1 MDCSPAEFD
10 VNVVCPEDQG
20 KVPGFLVDLGSLY
33 DYLAR
38 LEDRRDPRGV
48 RYRLVHILLFVLL
61 VFVLLGKLAGED
73 RLTGI
78 AEWVWHR
85 KEALAQA
92 LGLPRPQAPHRTT
105 YRRVLGA
112 TLSVEA
118 LERTMGECLAQ
129 NRTDGQLAMDGWFR

>member
-1 MDCSPAEFD
+1 
-10 VNVVCPEDQG
+10 
-20 KVPGFLVDLGSLY
+20 VDLGSLY

-48 RYRLVHILLFVLL
+48 RYRLVHIL

-105 YRRVLGA
+105 YSRVLGA

-118 LERTMGECLAQ
+118 LERTMGEFLAQ
-129 NRTDGQLAMDGWFR
+129 NRTDGQLVMDGWFR